1 MMIQI
6 AYKDIQITSDLA
18 FCGIIAFTFTL
29 GYLLSKKVNTPS
41 FSNVTTPTDQI
52 VPAFGPN
59 ESAFGFTDLL
69 HSPEANEIVPDSL
82 EPLKILAERT
92 DTIIFCK
99 SYLYDRAFLPVE
111 DINCLLRDLFSA
123 INTWS
128 SDQIY
133 DVLVTLIPS
142 MLCPEIIIGLL
153 YETTQFSQMQISNLN
168 NACLRKV
175 SFRKE
180 KINMLRLFGH
190 LGTSANNLLFD
201 FMDTRS
207 RKIYDS
213 FIATRQLEVLTDLKT
228 TTMQRGNANVV
239 YNLLN
244 LLESPKNRGIS

>member
-1 MMIQI
+1 
-6 AYKDIQITSDLA
+6 
-18 FCGIIAFTFTL
+18 
-29 GYLLSKKVNTPS
+29 
-41 FSNVTTPTDQI
+41 
-52 VPAFGPN
+52 
-59 ESAFGFTDLL
+59 
-69 HSPEANEIVPDSL
+69 
-82 EPLKILAERT
+82 
-92 DTIIFCK
+92 
-99 SYLYDRAFLPVE
+99 
-111 DINCLLRDLFSA
+111 
-123 INTWS
+123 
-128 SDQIY
+128 
-133 DVLVTLIPS
+133 

-213 FIATRQLEVLTDLKT
+213 FIATRQLEVLNDLKT